1 MINGASPLF
10 VHNHDDDVMFR
21 FQPDMINILYTQEP
35 GGEVLVYQSYDNRH
49 DRQRA
54 YDYLLDKGYEIV
66 GEE

>member
-1 MINGASPLF
+1 MRKPLS
-10 VHNHDDDVMFR
+10 VSLVCNPMFR
-21 FQPDMINILYTQEP
+21 LDPDMINILYTQEP
-35 GGEVLVYQSYDNRH
+35 DGEVLVYQSYANRY